1 MFTQSN
7 TLIIYAVITLILLL
21 ILVLFSMLK
30 SIKSKLKLLQISGSS
45 NEILISQ
52 LQTLFLQLE
61 TENKKNTTVFSAN
74 NTELA
79 QVTKQLEVRIK
90 NLQEQLSLFEKLQ
103 EQQPEDK
110 LYSRAFKLVELG
122 APIEEIIRECE
133 IPRAEAEMLI
143 SIHQKQ
149 LE

>member
-1 MFTQSN
+1 MFTQPN
-7 TLIIYAVITLILLL
+7 PLTLYAILTLILFL

-30 SIKSKLKLLQISGSS
+30 SLHSKLKLLQISGSS
-45 NEILISQ
+45 NEILINQ

-74 NTELA
+74 NTELE
-79 QVTKQLEVRIK
+79 QVTKQLELRIK
-90 NLQEQLSLFEKLQ
+90 NLQEQLSVFEKLQ
-103 EQQPEDK
+103 DQQPEDK

-122 APIEEIIRECE
+122 APIEEIIKECE

-149 LE
+149 LD

>member
-1 MFTQSN
+1 MFSQSN
-7 TLIIYAVITLILLL
+7 SVVFYIAVTLILLL

-30 SIKSKLKLLQISGSS
+30 SLKLKLKLLKTTTSS
-45 NEILISQ
+45 NEILINQ

-61 TENKKNTTVFSAN
+61 TNSNKNTTLFTRN
-74 NTELA
+74 NTELE

-90 NLQEQLSLFEKLQ
+90 NLQEQLSVFEKLQ
-103 EQQPEDK
+103 DQQPEDK

-122 APIEEIIRECE
+122 APIEEIITECE

-149 LE
+149 HD